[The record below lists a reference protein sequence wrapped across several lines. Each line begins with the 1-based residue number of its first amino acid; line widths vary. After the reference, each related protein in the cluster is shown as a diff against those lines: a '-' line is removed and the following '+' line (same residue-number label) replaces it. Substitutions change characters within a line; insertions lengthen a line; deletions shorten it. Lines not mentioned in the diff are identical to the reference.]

1 MRWGW
6 IRSMFEASS
15 TTQFPAGGGLL
26 VRWSAGVTLDAI
38 SSLKP
43 LVKVEALVLIKPLS
57 PPTCGIWCALLTVR
71 NNQAEIQYL
80 TSEKDGEQDVWGRG
94 RGSSPTMGSIERNVW
109 ARSYIIAAGGK
120 MKKKNK
126 NKETDTSQKYQ
137 CIGSVCASFQ
147 RMLEWMV
154 WIVFCDHRRPSEAL
168 WWNLMRPSTS
178 HTQACWI
185 HKEQNHNSCVLILV
199 EWLGAV
205 VWRVTGPLRQDAPA
219 SQQASKPAFILLN
232 VQKKWAEWD
241 HSAL

>member
-120 MKKKNK
+120 MKKKKTKKQTHHSSINVSVQFVLVSKECWNEWFELFFVIIDVLLRPCDETWWDLQPVIHRPVGFIK
-126 NKETDTSQKYQ
+126 NKIITRAFSSSWS
-137 CIGSVCASFQ
+137 GS
-147 RMLEWMV
+147 
-154 WIVFCDHRRPSEAL
+154 
-168 WWNLMRPSTS
+168 
-178 HTQACWI
+178 
-185 HKEQNHNSCVLILV
+185 
-199 EWLGAV
+199 
-205 VWRVTGPLRQDAPA
+205 GPWCEESRDPYVKDAPA